1 MKSEFRS
8 EIPLI
13 DVVVPCYNSECYLES
28 CIESILISRRQVN
41 EYIRIFIVNDG
52 SIDNTSNILSKYK
65 EKEGITIINNSSNK
79 GQIYSTNRGLK
90 LTRSNWVQ
98 IIHAD
103 DTLKKNHFKI
113 MIELIKKFYK
123 EDIALIVAERD
134 EIDSKGNKIGELSP
148 FYKFN
153 CRVKGLDQADVF
165 LRSGFL
171 PCQVLM
177 RRKILKELEF
187 LDNSYEVNLD
197 GLLWFKMSLKGDT
210 IYIRNKTSNYRRHNS
225 SVTSNLDKTAM
236 HIFEYYSTIKRMIS
250 YYQSYYPSSSVSSN
264 RYIPSLI
271 FYTIKIIKRII
282 HSKDSMQTVNEYLN
296 VAEILIKE
304 LDNFCSD
311 EIILMKKEIDKY
323 RQMLI
328 NPNNSKKDEI
338 TLRQFSYDPPDGS
351 LRIDQG

>member
-1 MKSEFRS
+1 
-8 EIPLI
+8 
-13 DVVVPCYNSECYLES
+13 
-28 CIESILISRRQVN
+28 
-41 EYIRIFIVNDG
+41 
-52 SIDNTSNILSKYK
+52 
-65 EKEGITIINNSSNK
+65 
-79 GQIYSTNRGLK
+79 
-90 LTRSNWVQ
+90 
-98 IIHAD
+98 
-103 DTLKKNHFKI
+103 
-113 MIELIKKFYK
+113 
-123 EDIALIVAERD
+123 
-134 EIDSKGNKIGELSP
+134 
-148 FYKFN
+148 
-153 CRVKGLDQADVF
+153 
-165 LRSGFL
+165 
-171 PCQVLM
+171 
-177 RRKILKELEF
+177 
-187 LDNSYEVNLD
+187 
-197 GLLWFKMSLKGDT
+197 
-210 IYIRNKTSNYRRHNS
+210 
-225 SVTSNLDKTAM
+225 VTSNLDKTAM